1 MLRSLA
7 GAVLVAGLALAQA
20 EPFTFA
26 ALGDAPYNW
35 NEHEAMG
42 RMLDTFGREDLAF
55 AVHIGDIKSGHS
67 DCNDATYADRLKLLD
82 ATPVPLVPIQGD
94 NDWTDCNRL
103 ASGGW
108 VPEERLAK
116 LRETFFHRPDSHG
129 RRRMSLERQPIG
141 RTGCCPENVRWWHEG
156 ILFVGLHVVGSSN
169 NRGGGP
175 EAKPEYQARNEA
187 NLQWLEEAFALAD
200 DRNAPAIVLFMHAN
214 AGLERID
221 RFARPY
227 ADILEVLQQKTVAFG
242 RPVLLVHGDTH
253 RFQFDRPWWRAK
265 TREGVRNLQR
275 LEVPGSPTV
284 AWVPVRVDRASP
296 DVFAIAAPRLA
307 PAPPR

>member
-7 GAVLVAGLALAQA
+7 GAVLLAGFALAQA

-26 ALGDAPYNW
+26 VLGDAPYNW

-42 RMLDTFGREDLAF
+42 RMLDTFGREGLAF
-55 AVHIGDIKSGHS
+55 AVHVGDIKSGHS
-67 DCNDATYADRLKLLD
+67 DCSDATYADRLKLLD
-82 ATPVPLVPIQGD
+82 ATPVPLVLIPGD
-94 NDWTDCNRL
+94 NDWTDCDRVM
-103 ASGGW
+103 SGGW

-116 LRETFFHRPDSHG
+116 LRETFFHRPDSLG
-129 RRRMSLERQPIG
+129 LQRMPLERQPVG
-141 RTGCCPENVRWWHEG
+141 REGCCPENVRWWREG
-156 ILFVGLHVVGSSN
+156 ILFIGLHVIGSSN
-169 NRGGGP
+169 NRGSGKDP
-175 EAKPEYQARNEA
+175 KPEYEARNEA
-187 NLQWLEEAFALAD
+187 NVLWLKEGFALAR
-200 DRNAPAIVLFMHAN
+200 DRNAPAIVLFIHAN
-214 AGLERID
+214 AGLERVG

-227 ADILEVLQQKTVAFG
+227 TDVLDALQNETAAFG

-253 RFQFDRPWWRAK
+253 RFQFNRPWWREK
-265 TREGVRNLQR
+265 THEGVRNLLR

-284 AWVPVRVDRASP
+284 AWVPVRVDPTST